1 MEYLVTRL
9 WLKMLK
15 ESLRMEESSRELIFK
30 HNEADELFIIVPGD
44 EGEIVTYTDDID

>member
-1 MEYLVTRL
+1 MTFL

-15 ESLRMEESSRELIFK
+15 ESSRLEESSRELICK
-30 HNEADELFIIVPGD
+30 HNEAYELIIIVPGD